1 MDYKLRQAK
10 ININNVQQ
18 KYFIHVTYRTEQ
30 LLSLIQSNQA
40 ANSE

>member
-18 KYFIHVTYRTEQ
+18 KYFIHVTKQNNCCHSYR
-30 LLSLIQSNQA
+30 
-40 ANSE
+40 ANSG